1 MAARVT
7 YRIAAPMSRRWRHLQ
22 LFSLAVLALSAA
34 SLLLAGTA
42 FGDAFTPE
50 SGPTQNAADTDT
62 LYKIVFVIGLAVI
75 ALVWGVLAWALFR
88 FRSRRG
94 VPAAQVRGSTAL
106 QLMWTTGAIVVVTA
120 IAVVALFF
128 MDDIKNPVASGPSAL
143 AGVVGQ
149 NASTSQPPPPG
160 GDSLPIKVTGRQF
173 LWSFQYPNQAVSFHD
188 LIVPRDTT
196 VILEITTNDVAHSW
210 WIPKLGGKVDALPQ
224 LPNQTWFKA
233 TKTGTFTGQCAEL
246 CGANHAY
253 MTARVIVVEPAQ
265 YKLWVANQKRLIDE
279 ARKAAQKSKEGIAT
293 STTSGATSG
302 QAATGNFGAEGSKE
316 STGGGGN

>member
-1 MAARVT
+1 MAARAT

-34 SLLLAGTA
+34 SLLLAGAA

-75 ALVWGVLAWALFR
+75 ALVWGVLAWTLFR
-88 FRSRRG
+88 FRARRG

-106 QLMWTTGAIVVVTA
+106 QLAWTAGAVGVVTA
-120 IAVVALFF
+120 ITIVALFF
-128 MDDIKNPVASGPSAL
+128 VDNIKNPVAGPSAL

-149 NASTSQPPPPG
+149 NAATN
-160 GDSLPIKVTGRQF
+160 DVLKIKVTGRQF

-188 LIVPRDTT
+188 LVVPKDTT
-196 VILEITTNDVAHSW
+196 VRLDITTNDVAHSW

-224 LPNQTWFKA
+224 LPNHTWFRA
-233 TKTGTFTGQCAEL
+233 TRTGTFTGQCAEL

-253 MTARVIVVEPAQ
+253 MTARVIVVEPIR
-265 YKLWVANQKRLIDE
+265 YKAWVERQKKLIDE
-279 ARKAAQKSKEGIAT
+279 ARKAAQE
-293 STTSGATSG
+293 
-302 QAATGNFGAEGSKE
+302 SKE
-316 STGGGGN
+316 SAGGGGN